1 MGELSN
7 HYADIK
13 RENYID
19 SLRRMKQAVRE
30 NFDDMDFENA
40 NKRNEVENIMI
51 SIEDSIQRRI
61 STLNSMRFG

>member
-7 HYADIK
+7 QDADIK

-40 NKRNEVENIMI
+40 NKRNELENLII

>member
-7 HYADIK
+7 HDADIK